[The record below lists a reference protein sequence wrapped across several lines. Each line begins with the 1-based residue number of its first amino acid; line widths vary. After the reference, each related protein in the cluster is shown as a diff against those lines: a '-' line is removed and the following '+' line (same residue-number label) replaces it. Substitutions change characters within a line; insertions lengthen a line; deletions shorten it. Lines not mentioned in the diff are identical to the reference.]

1 MNKGEEYSKQ
11 KLEDLINAGK
21 SAVDILLEEIQ
32 KPLDVE
38 LSDEKRRNAIKA
50 KKECFIDCQEIL
62 LSIKELEV
70 KIYGA
75 DKSDILKREADFEAS
90 FAERRA
96 KR

>member
-1 MNKGEEYSKQ
+1 MNKGEDYSKQ

-21 SAVDILLEEIQ
+21 SAVEILLEEIQ

-70 KIYGA
+70 RINGN
-75 DKSDILKREADFEAS
+75 DDNDILKREADFEAS

>member
-1 MNKGEEYSKQ
+1 MNNSDKYSKK
-11 KLEDLINAGK
+11 KLEELINAGK

-50 KKECFIDCQEIL
+50 KKECFIDCEEIL

-70 KIYGA
+70 KIYG
-75 DKSDILKREADFEAS
+75 DGEDSLLKREADFEAS
-90 FAERRA
+90 FAERKA

>member
-1 MNKGEEYSKQ
+1 MNKGEQYSKQ

-21 SAVDILLEEIQ
+21 SAVEILLEEIQ

-70 KIYGA
+70 KIYGT
-75 DKSDILKREADFEAS
+75 DENELLKREADFEAS

>member
-1 MNKGEEYSKQ
+1 MNESEQYSKD
-11 KLEDLINAGK
+11 KLEELINAGK

-70 KIYGA
+70 KIFGT
-75 DKSDILKREADFEAS
+75 DESDILKRKADFEAS
-90 FAERRA
+90 FAERKA